1 MDNHFDPNHHNTN
14 FNSDTRSQENSQ
26 QPSEHAV
33 YSENA
38 NNSRTETY
46 VVGKELAHGQE
57 VRSSGE
63 HAFQTYVVNDNAAQA
78 DGDGAQPG
86 QTSLYSYSYV
96 NQKQEEYPPQQEN
109 RQFYTAYE
117 APPVDAKKAR
127 KQKRARKQRERKPH
141 GFGVKLGRCAAIAL
155 VAGLVGG
162 TTFYGTGVIIDRTFG
177 VGSRAS
183 AQPQAAVGNQS
194 RKLTTTSTGTK
205 TVVSDVS
212 EVVENVM
219 PSIVSITNLTVQD
232 MQMPFWFGGEEY
244 SREMPTAGSGI
255 IVAQTDQ
262 ELYIATNNHVVDNA
276 SELTVTFED
285 NQSVAAEIKGVDPAT
300 DLAVISVPLDSIP
313 ADTLGKIKVAMLGKS
328 ESLKVGEPSI
338 AIGNALGYG
347 QSVTTGVISALERE
361 VTVADGNNEPITNS
375 LIQTDAAINPGNSGG
390 ALININGEV
399 IGINSVKYSDTNV
412 EGMGYAIPIST
423 AEPIINDLI
432 TREAVDESNA
442 AYLGINGI
450 SVTDEV
456 SESYNMPKGIY
467 ITQVTEGSAADKA
480 GIKPGDIITSFD
492 GRAVTSKEQLAE
504 RMQYYA
510 AGTTV
515 DIVIKTAEGGE
526 YAERTISVTLG
537 KKIE

>member
-1 MDNHFDPNHHNTN
+1 MDNRFDPNHHNYN
-14 FNSDTRSQENSQ
+14 ADAGNQENGVQPNGSMANSD
-26 QPSEHAV
+26 
-33 YSENA
+33 NA
-38 NNSRTETY
+38 DNGQTETY
-46 VVGKELAHGQE
+46 VVGGNTAHSQE
-57 VRSSGE
+57 VYSSGE
-63 HAFQTYVVNDNAAQA
+63 HAFQTYVVNDSAAP
-78 DGDGAQPG
+78 GDDAEAPAA

-96 NQKQEEYPPQQEN
+96 NQKQGAQNQAQEN

-117 APPVDAKKAR
+117 APTDAKKAK
-127 KQKRARKQRERKPH
+127 KQKRAKKQRERKPH

-155 VAGLVGG
+155 VAGMVGG
-162 TTFYGTGVIIDRTFG
+162 TAFYGTGVIIDRTFG
-177 VGSRAS
+177 VGAN
-183 AQPQAAVGNQS
+183 APTNPQTAVGNQS

-212 EVVENVM
+212 EVVDNVM

-232 MQMPFWFGGEEY
+232 VQMPFWFGDERY
-244 SREMPTAGSGI
+244 SQEVPSAGSGI
-255 IVAQTDQ
+255 IVAQTDK

-276 SELTVTFED
+276 TELTVTFED
-285 NQSVAAEIKGVDPAT
+285 NQSVAAEIKGTDPAT
-300 DLAVISVPLDSIP
+300 DLAVISVPIENIP
-313 ADTLGKIKVAMLGKS
+313 ADTLGKIKVATLGKS
-328 ESLKVGEPSI
+328 ESLKVGEPAI

-361 VTVADGNNEPITNS
+361 VTVTDGSNNPITNS

-399 IGINSVKYSDTNV
+399 VGINSVKYSDTDV

-432 TREAVDESNA
+432 TREAVDESEA
-442 AYLGINGI
+442 AFLGISGI

-467 ITQVTEGSAADKA
+467 ITQVTKGSAAEKA

-492 GRAVTSKEQLAE
+492 GRAVTSREQLAE

-515 DIVIKTAEGGE
+515 DIEIKTAEGGE
-526 YAERTISVTLG
+526 YAERTVSVTLG